1 MEGRE
6 LRRGMFFSERY
17 GYKKINESLNYQNI
31 SPELKNRIWNLF
43 YNIYSNFEYK
53 ISLNFLKV
61 VWGNFFK
68 FRNSQINKLSHY
80 SSLSDIEKV
89 FFNLNWY
96 EVYDFVEFVYNET
109 DVKKMWGI
117 GINKILEEERAPYR
131 LIKGHIVALTNKEE
145 INEIEKALEEN
156 DKLTQARRHIEKA
169 LILFSD
175 RTNPDY
181 ENSIKE
187 AISAIETLS
196 KKILRDEKGTLGE
209 LIKKT
214 DLHPALKDGI
224 NKIYGWTSD
233 EGGLRHGN
241 KPEQKNKDLENESR
255 FMLIFC
261 SALFNY
267 LVSKYGKEIC

>member
-1 MEGRE
+1 
-6 LRRGMFFSERY
+6 MFFSERY
-17 GYKKINESLNYQNI
+17 GYNKIDESLNYQNI
-31 SPELKNRIWNLF
+31 SPALKNRIWNLF
-43 YNIYSNFEYK
+43 YDIYSNFEYK
-53 ISLNFLKV
+53 ISLNFLEF
-61 VWGNFFK
+61 VWEKFFK
-68 FRNSQINKLSHY
+68 LRIDELNIASSY
-80 SSLSDIEKV
+80 SALMDIKKK

-109 DVKKMWGI
+109 DVKKMWEI
-117 GINKILEEERAPYR
+117 GVNKILEEERAPYR
-131 LIKGHIVALTNKEE
+131 LIKGHIAPLTNKEE

-156 DKLTQARRHIEKA
+156 DKLIQAKKHIEKA

-196 KKILRDEKGTLGE
+196 KKILKDEKGTLGE

-241 KPEQKNKDLENESR
+241 KPEQKNKYLENESR

>member
-1 MEGRE
+1 
-6 LRRGMFFSERY
+6 MFFSERY
-17 GYKKINESLNYQNI
+17 GYKKIDESLNYQNI

-43 YNIYSNFEYK
+43 YDIYSNIEYK
-53 ISLNFLKV
+53 ISLNFLEF
-61 VWGNFFK
+61 VWEKFFK
-68 FRNSQINKLSHY
+68 LRIDELNIASSY
-80 SSLSDIEKV
+80 SALMDIKKK

-109 DVKKMWGI
+109 DVKKMWEI
-117 GINKILEEERAPYR
+117 GINKILEEETPYR
-131 LIKGHIVALTNKEE
+131 LIKGYIAALTNKEE

-196 KKILRDEKGTLGE
+196 KKILKDEKGTLGE
-209 LIKKT
+209 LIKKV
-214 DLHPALKDGI
+214 DLHTALKDGI